1 MSFAARI
8 HYVTPEIRVT
18 LEVPEGKDPFAVCN
32 LARQHLFPSVTRA
45 QISAFS
51 ARLDAIT
58 KDAKPKGRK

>member
-1 MSFAARI
+1 MSYAARI
-8 HYVTPEIRVT
+8 RYTTPGAQVI